1 MAQDT
6 SLNGLRNQIL
16 TSIFGRR
23 LGFDSQGFLVG
34 PNDIRNQVEGVSS
47 AGSTITSTSVTSPL
61 SNWGVSLVG
70 ASGATATTGYTLTA
84 PQPGVYKTLFVAT
97 TGYAVITTTTIST
110 GAGTAGAFIC
120 SSGSVTSTHQ
130 TITMSGKGAS
140 LTLIGITTGLWG
152 ALLGAGQLTSVSTQI
167 SIS

>member
-23 LGFDSQGFLVG
+23 LGLDSAGFLVG
-34 PNDIRNQVEGVSS
+34 PNDFRSQVEGVSS
-47 AGSTITSTSVTSPL
+47 AGSTVVSTAVTTPL
-61 SNWGVSLVG
+61 SNYGCSLVG
-70 ASGATATTGYTLTA
+70 SSGASATTAYILSA
-84 PQPGVYKTLFVAT
+84 PTPGVYKTLFVPT
-97 TGYAVITTTTIST
+97 TGYAVVIATTIST

-130 TITMSGKGAS
+130 TITLSGKGAS
-140 LTLIGITTGLWG
+140 LTLVGLTTGLWG
-152 ALLGAGQLTSVSTQI
+152 ALLGSGQLTSVSTQI